1 MTAKEIFES
10 IDLSQLP
17 KEAADKFRKVEKA
30 TKGFTIESEKVNT
43 FMRGAYKKIKESK
56 PTALKNLKVE
66 EKITKKEVKKGK
78 ETEVVENLEYK
89 VKGTKKVS
97 KKTPTPSK
105 PKRKGE
111 TAMER
116 AKKIRKKDS
125 SGKLEPWNNA
135 FARAQKELK
144 AEATKAKKD
153 AEKVVS
159 TTSQAL
165 KSLEKMIQN
174 DPKLKG
180 YPRTYGNQSK
190 RIDANKD
197 AKIKAKPAGK
207 RVSKKGHKN
216 QYGESK
222 GGRVYWENR
231 DNRSDRYAPNFPNKV
246 FLEMGGETD
255 DLGFPTGHTFLVV
268 EVSPDG
274 TKNLIKS
281 TTDYMT
287 ALMSSA
293 VTRGRKTNKN
303 NRVVIVDKEDKKVI
317 HEAFEAGGEITIT
330 PTQIVNNPDYL
341 VGTTTMTEL
350 FEAGGVTAY
359 QEGGEVFVTPYPL
372 TNAGSADYVAGSN
385 TMSNMFED
393 GGSIPKGYHQMP
405 DGSIMADSAHMAK
418 GGYVAVGEKDG
429 FWTIIS
435 TPTTKEKAKELLD
448 LTTLPKGEKGKI
460 VSVDEAMSHKNVLGK
475 EYLESGGEVTRYS
488 GFRRGEPEDPDTI
501 PFNPTGAVAEFK
513 EDLRALFGKYKSDLN
528 NPEFIKGVSQVM
540 VSWKSLLRS
549 QLYEQGGSV
558 FNQTMDENKAYYKRV
573 LNSFIDNGRF
583 DDDFKGSRFENN
595 PKEAISKFLSRMES
609 FSKTRQPTNAAK
621 YFLLVLDDTYVRND
635 LFRAFLKS
643 EKDFKKELLLVPS
656 GLNFAKGGKLPKNI
670 KYYGVNEIKEYRLK
684 NGDKI
689 DPSKTF
695 VDSGLYVSATKT
707 MKPKEEE
714 FQQKLQFKKGG
725 ATNWKG
731 EKINWKED
739 YIYIPRY
746 EIEEVELDNGKVIKG
761 DYVVSGLYMPK
772 SDRTKQLEK
781 EMKARMNKGKFEVD
795 DLVYNKKTKTIG
807 IVRLGD
813 DKFGEVKTDADG
825 NVSVENL
832 EIFNPKKSSH
842 SKAKV
847 APSTEKEINSRGL
860 FNPFK
865 GKLETGG
872 TIVAADPSAAMEDLN
887 QTYGYESVYA
897 KGGNLA
903 GLLTTKANTSAI
915 RLKRFDDKIADLSDD
930 LENTKDTIGETQE
943 FLRDIY
949 GKEITYQDRLDN
961 RFEKGGRLGFE
972 GLAKKVA
979 KRYEGKPVKAKYQ
992 KEYGKTYS
1000 KEEAMEVGRKVAAKV
1015 YGQQQAKMEMGGQIT
1030 QPYSLINSG
1039 SADYVAGSN
1048 TMSNMFKKGGSIPE
1062 GYHQMPDGSIMADSA
1077 HMAKGGEVDGKLN
1090 LKVKDYLDTYL
1101 KGTKVNSPEYQESL
1115 MLILKGA
1122 LRDANYHSEAREVDN
1137 YFPKAGK
1144 VYIDTPMEDVIE
1156 DKGVDIAKMAK
1167 WDGHKI
1173 IDAFA
1178 YYTNLRIGGG
1188 FGNKLMALKGSTS
1201 FAKGGE
1207 LEGSY
1212 YFNVEN
1218 NGDEFVMS
1226 VEQDFEGK
1234 FVERLISGYSKK
1246 PLNKRYLSYLTKQDL
1261 INYLERDFDYV
1272 QEISEESAMAIK
1284 DAARADS
1291 ANYYVFRYQTD
1302 PNEFYVFKDDVLTIV
1317 NTKNKDIDYI
1327 GDITYQWGM
1336 NMRQF
1341 IREENDL
1348 IALNAS
1354 DWPKGLIDVVQ
1365 KKSFAKG
1372 GSLMGHGLKSG
1383 DVIMSQEGYL
1393 TKILDKDGKPLFVNL
1408 QDGYRGREK
1417 PLPFAKGGA
1426 VSAMKIP
1433 DIAKKFG
1440 KTTADVF
1447 AQLQVGEK
1455 HEMEHTNDPK
1465 KARKIA
1471 LDHLSKDL
1479 DYYTKLNKLGL

>member
-30 TKGFTIESEKVNT
+30 TKGFSIESEKVNT
-43 FMRGAYKKIKESK
+43 FMRGAYKKIKETK

-66 EKITKKEVKKGK
+66 EKIIKKEVKNGK
-78 ETEVVENLEYK
+78 TTEVVENLEYK
-89 VKGTKKVS
+89 VEGTKKVS

-116 AKKIRKKDS
+116 ARKIRRKDEAW
-125 SGKLEPWNNA
+125 KDAL
-135 FARAQKELK
+135 ARAQRELK
-144 AEATKAKKD
+144 AEAAKAKKD

-359 QEGGEVFVTPYPL
+359 QEGGEELEKLSFDKWTNLVADEIVRLVRSNKFNDLVFGKRKDFGLDDATYYINAYPHYDGILELYSNRVVPEDVAVLLMEKYRDRSEVINDADIEMLVEMKRKSKNNFEAGGEVFVTPSPL
-372 TNAGSADYVAGSN
+372 INAGSADYVAGSN
-385 TMSNMFED
+385 TMSNMFAKGGKLDND
-393 GGSIPKGYHQMP
+393 GYVTPESLINSYRRMNMSDEEILDYAKYFVEIQKTQSEESDNPEMKKLEMRKAKPYEGVVEIL
-405 DGSIMADSAHMAK
+405 SAKTMAK
-418 GGYVAVGEKDG
+418 GGKVSGGKRTFDVHFQKVIHERVVY
-429 FWTIIS
+429 
-435 TPTTKEKAKELLD
+435 KEKISGRNFANIKSKAIKIAKEKGYEIASFYITVSDRYRDDEPSVKRTAYIGYVDKDDDWAFTAGHGYHHSPFNTKNVKKVEEMYDFAKGGFIAIYNGKRVEIEAETLLD
-448 LTTLPKGEKGKI
+448 AKKKAIQELKVPKSKQGLL
-460 VSVDEAMSHKNVLGK
+460 SVMSNASMAN
-475 EYLESGGEVTRYS
+475 ED
-488 GFRRGEPEDPDTI
+488 FR
-501 PFNPTGAVAEFK
+501 F
-513 EDLRALFGKYKSDLN
+513 
-528 NPEFIKGVSQVM
+528 
-540 VSWKSLLRS
+540 
-549 QLYEQGGSV
+549 
-558 FNQTMDENKAYYKRV
+558 
-573 LNSFIDNGRF
+573 
-583 DDDFKGSRFENN
+583 
-595 PKEAISKFLSRMES
+595 MES
-609 FSKTRQPTNAAK
+609 
-621 YFLLVLDDTYVRND
+621 
-635 LFRAFLKS
+635 
-643 EKDFKKELLLVPS
+643 
-656 GLNFAKGGKLPKNI
+656 GGKLPKNI
-670 KYYGVNEIKEYRLK
+670 KYYGVNEVKEYRLK

-695 VDSGLYVSATKT
+695 VDSGVYVSATKT
-707 MKPKEEE
+707 MKPKEKE
-714 FQQKLQFKKGG
+714 FQQKLEFKKGG

-739 YIYIPRY
+739 YIYIPRF

-761 DYVVSGLYMPK
+761 DYVVSGLYLPK

-781 EMKARMNKGKFEVD
+781 EMKARM
-795 DLVYNKKTKTIG
+795 KKM
-807 IVRLGD
+807 
-813 DKFGEVKTDADG
+813 
-825 NVSVENL
+825 
-832 EIFNPKKSSH
+832 
-842 SKAKV
+842 
-847 APSTEKEINSRGL
+847 
-860 FNPFK
+860 
-865 GKLETGG
+865 ETGG

-887 QTYGYESVYA
+887 QTYGYESVY
-897 KGGNLA
+897 
-903 GLLTTKANTSAI
+903 
-915 RLKRFDDKIADLSDD
+915 
-930 LENTKDTIGETQE
+930 
-943 FLRDIY
+943 
-949 GKEITYQDRLDN
+949 
-961 RFEKGGRLGFE
+961 EKGGRIGFE

-979 KRYEGKPVKAKYQ
+979 KRYEGKAVKSKYQ
-992 KEYGKTYS
+992 EEYGKTYS

-1030 QPYSLINSG
+1030 QPYSLINAG

-1048 TMSNMFKKGGSIPE
+1048 TMSNMF
-1062 GYHQMPDGSIMADSA
+1062 
-1077 HMAKGGEVDGKLN
+1077 
-1090 LKVKDYLDTYL
+1090 
-1101 KGTKVNSPEYQESL
+1101 
-1115 MLILKGA
+1115 
-1122 LRDANYHSEAREVDN
+1122 
-1137 YFPKAGK
+1137 
-1144 VYIDTPMEDVIE
+1144 
-1156 DKGVDIAKMAK
+1156 
-1167 WDGHKI
+1167 
-1173 IDAFA
+1173 
-1178 YYTNLRIGGG
+1178 
-1188 FGNKLMALKGSTS
+1188 
-1201 FAKGGE
+1201 
-1207 LEGSY
+1207 
-1212 YFNVEN
+1212 
-1218 NGDEFVMS
+1218 
-1226 VEQDFEGK
+1226 
-1234 FVERLISGYSKK
+1234 
-1246 PLNKRYLSYLTKQDL
+1246 
-1261 INYLERDFDYV
+1261 
-1272 QEISEESAMAIK
+1272 
-1284 DAARADS
+1284 
-1291 ANYYVFRYQTD
+1291 
-1302 PNEFYVFKDDVLTIV
+1302 
-1317 NTKNKDIDYI
+1317 
-1327 GDITYQWGM
+1327 
-1336 NMRQF
+1336 
-1341 IREENDL
+1341 
-1348 IALNAS
+1348 
-1354 DWPKGLIDVVQ
+1354 
-1365 KKSFAKG
+1365 AKG
-1372 GSLMGHGLKSG
+1372 GSLDGHGLQLG
-1383 DVIMSQEGYL
+1383 D
-1393 TKILDKDGKPLFVNL
+1393 KIVKDLGSILQVATKDGGMVYVDLAS
-1408 QDGYRGREK
+1408 GYRGK
-1417 PLPFAKGGA
+1417 DMPLPFAKGGA
-1426 VSAMKIP
+1426 VGGMKIP

-1440 KTTADVF
+1440 KTTSDVF

-1471 LDHLSKDL
+1471 LDHLSGDL